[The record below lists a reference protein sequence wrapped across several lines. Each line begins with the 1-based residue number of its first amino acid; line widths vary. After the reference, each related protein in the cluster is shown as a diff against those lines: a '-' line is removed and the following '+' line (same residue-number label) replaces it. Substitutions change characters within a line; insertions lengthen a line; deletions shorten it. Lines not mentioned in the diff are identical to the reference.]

1 MIDEAALHEWLL
13 REIRN
18 ERGTFDDYSPYHLGR
33 IDAFIRVGE
42 QFGVLARDDA
52 DLVVLLV
59 E

>member
-13 REIRN
+13 REIRS
-18 ERGTFDDYSPYHLGR
+18 ERETFNDYSPYHLGR
-33 IDAFIRVGE
+33 IDAFICVGE

-52 DLVVLLV
+52 DLLALLA